1 MDKLKEHAF
10 ALSLGAV
17 CAALLAMAYFL
28 IYQPLTALSQMDSD
42 VQATLEAL
50 KRRTGQEGAIPSE
63 RELETIQR
71 RKNVDGQLLQGATDF
86 YADRTGSFGLYFGHQ
101 EDPPGIGRFMGQYKD
116 EVDRLLEAYR
126 TKYEIDFDAEDAEK
140 NVPRIVGM
148 PDPNNVQNE
157 RDEDVPRRMKQ
168 FWIIEAVFRAC
179 NTLEVAG
186 LKVVSFLEQDS
197 SSGGRRRSRSRRGPQ
212 PTENPFVINHLLV
225 TVEIDLRYGQIEDFL
240 RTLLNDPK
248 VPFVD
253 VRRIVYVKS
262 RESVEQFAKLVREDR
277 KEDKGKEFDEV
288 IEEPTVEVTLE
299 LRALDWGGE
308 RPPAEEEEEE
318 EE

>member
-28 IYQPLTALSQMDSD
+28 IYQPLTALSEMDFD
-42 VQATLEAL
+42 VQTTLKAL

-71 RKNVDGQLLQGATDF
+71 QKKVDGQLLQGAADF
-86 YADRTGSFGLYFGHQ
+86 YADRTGSFGLYFDGQ

-148 PDPNNVQNE
+148 PDPNNVQE
-157 RDEDVPRRMKQ
+157 RDENVPRRMKQ
-168 FWIIEAVFRAC
+168 FWIIDAVFRAC
-179 NTLEVAG
+179 DTLEVAG
-186 LKVVSFLEQDS
+186 LKVVSFLDE
-197 SSGGRRRSRSRRGPQ
+197 SSGGGRRSRSRRDPQ
-212 PTENPFVINHLLV
+212 PTENPFVISHLPV
-225 TVEIDLRYGQIEDFL
+225 TVEIDLRFGQIEDFL

-253 VRRIVYVKS
+253 VRRLGYVKS
-262 RESVEQFAKLVREDR
+262 TESVEQFAKLVREDTE
-277 KEDKGKEFDEV
+277 EDKGKKFDEV
-288 IEEPTVEVTLE
+288 IKEPTVEVTLE

-308 RPPAEEEEEE
+308 RPPAEEEEE
-318 EE
+318 